1 MLDSIPPKV
10 KVSDFVGYLK
20 EKSSWFNP
28 ISYKLEQIN
37 VKTNVKRKVTT
48 MDAVIRSKQH

>member
-1 MLDSIPPKV
+1 MLDSILPKV

-28 ISYKLEQIN
+28 IIYKLYQIN
-37 VKTNVKRKVTT
+37 VKSNVKRKVTT